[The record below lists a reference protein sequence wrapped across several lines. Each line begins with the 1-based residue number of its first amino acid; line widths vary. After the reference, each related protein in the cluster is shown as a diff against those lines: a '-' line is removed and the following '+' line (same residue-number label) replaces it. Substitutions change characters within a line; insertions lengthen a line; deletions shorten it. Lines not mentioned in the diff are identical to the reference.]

1 MISSGQKYSLAVQQ
15 HNFTATK
22 AADNFQ
28 NQAKKLPCH
37 VTVVNNDDTV
47 QVAFDITDP
56 TFTLPSA
63 TYPQA
68 FSKYSREPTQVGDKG
83 YIVPNDVNLG
93 GESGLGGGVANLFQR
108 GNLTTGVFHP
118 ISNTNNPKR
127 DQNQFLVTGG
137 PSGHK
142 TQTQDTSTYHLLDA
156 LNNIVHNS
164 STGIVHISGNLLSK
178 LGSIIPIP
186 AGLKGIVALAGNVL
200 QGGSLPI
207 PAGLQGI
214 LHLSEKGIL
223 HIADNALNS
232 MIPANLQG
240 IVHLAENAI
249 SHTSVNGIA
258 TISSLTNAVNLV
270 SQQKLTIGGPS
281 TEYVALNDLT
291 TPPIPSAQT
300 LVDIIGSLTAS
311 GNISAGGMISAGG
324 FGGAAGG
331 GFPGAGESG
340 EVIYS
345 NITTGVTISNN
356 VPADVTLIQLTP
368 GVWQV
373 QGEIWFLPT
382 AGFTAI
388 YSAINT
394 VNATFPTVPGIAV
407 ARSQIVFPSATPSNA
422 EQILSLRPCYVNI
435 TTNTIYYLIAQAAFG
450 GACTVMGNIWAV
462 RI

>member
-1 MISSGQKYSLAVQQ
+1 LISSGQKYSLAAQQ
-15 HNFTATK
+15 HNFVATK

-47 QVAFDITDP
+47 QVAFDIVDP
-56 TFTLPSA
+56 VFTLPSA

-137 PSGHK
+137 PTGHK
-142 TQTQDTSTYHLLDA
+142 IQTQDTTTSTVLDK
-156 LNNIVHNS
+156 LNNIIHTASAAINHSALKDIIHRALDGVIAHTAGSNIIH
-164 STGIVHISGNLLSK
+164 TALEGIISGNAQSIQQVAQNTITHAISGSGVFNMVASSFKFGAAGSEETSTFDLLEAPETLDLD
-178 LGSIIPIP
+178 LGN
-186 AGLKGIVALAGNVL
+186 GIT
-200 QGGSLPI
+200 LPI
-207 PAGLQGI
+207 PPL
-214 LHLSEKGIL
+214 
-223 HIADNALNS
+223 
-232 MIPANLQG
+232 PNL
-240 IVHLAENAI
+240 
-249 SHTSVNGIA
+249 
-258 TISSLTNAVNLV
+258 
-270 SQQKLTIGGPS
+270 
-281 TEYVALNDLT
+281 
-291 TPPIPSAQT
+291 PIPSAQT
-300 LVDIIGSLTAS
+300 IVDIIGSLTAS

-324 FGGAAGG
+324 FGGAGG
-331 GFPGAGESG
+331 GSFPGAGQSG
-340 EVIYS
+340 EIVSS
-345 NITTGVTISNN
+345 NIITGVTISNN

-407 ARSQIVFPSATPSNA
+407 ARSQIVFPSVTPSNA

-435 TTNTIYYLIAQAAFG
+435 TTNTIYYLIAQAAFSG
-450 GACTVMGNIWAV
+450 SCTVMGNIWAV